1 MIKFSNSRNKSKRAV
16 RLNGLEILR
25 SDNFGYLRSIIHKD
39 VEIEEDVNSRIR
51 ARWMKRIR
59 SIVQL

>member
-1 MIKFSNSRNKSKRAV
+1 MIKFSKSRNKSNGAV
-16 RLNGLEILR
+16 RLDGLEILR

-39 VEIEEDVNSRIR
+39 VEIEEDVNNRIR
-51 ARWMKRIR
+51 VGWMKCIR

>member
-1 MIKFSNSRNKSKRAV
+1 MIKFSKSRNRNKWAI
-16 RLNGLEILR
+16 RLDGLEILR

-39 VEIEEDVNSRIR
+39 VEIEEDVNNRIR
-51 ARWMKRIR
+51 VRWMKRIR